1 MIEVSTLC
9 TQEHEQ
15 ACVDLMATS
24 DPWLT
29 LGLKRDA
36 LLRTVRAAGRERYVA
51 QVEGRFAGFV
61 LLHLEGVFAGYIQ
74 TIAIVPEMRGTGC
87 GAELVGFA
95 EQRIFRD
102 YANVFL
108 CVSAFNTG
116 ARKFYARL
124 GYSEV
129 GELTDFLVAGHSEWL
144 LRKTRGPIVARR
156 I

>member
-1 MIEVSTLC
+1 MIAVSTLT

-29 LGLKRDA
+29 LGLGPDA
-36 LLRTVRAAGRERYVA
+36 LLRTVRAPGRERYVA

-74 TIAIVPEMRGTGC
+74 TIAVVPEMRGAGC
-87 GAELVGFA
+87 GAELVAFA
-95 EQRIFRD
+95 EERIFRD

-116 ARKFYARL
+116 ARKFYGRL

-144 LRKTRGPIVARR
+144 LRKTRGPIAALRK
-156 I
+156 